1 MSFLVNEK
9 LENIISKYSEIWDTF
24 KELTGKNIVEV
35 IHKNK
40 YITTKIKSFENQTK
54 PDFHRNELP
63 TEQNLHLTYSLTD
76 SVYKT
81 DKSHYPQ
88 AFLEECKQIV
98 KDKK

>member
-1 MSFLVNEK
+1 MVNEK
-9 LENIISKYSEIWDTF
+9 HKNIISKYSEIWDTF
-24 KELTGKNIVEV
+24 KELTGKNIVEF

-40 YITTKIKSFENQTK
+40 YITTNIKPFENQTK

-63 TEQNLHLTYSLTD
+63 TEHNLYLTYWLTD